1 MALVVVATLAR
12 VHNKAEEVALNHGI
26 YITLAATDNLDV
38 VALKF
43 VLCALT
49 HISCEH
55 NLYAHLLHNSGYI
68 RLTTATLWG
77 VEARGRDNLLILDLE
92 DSVVG
97 TMTEVVVYMPIACRY
112 CNLHISNQ

>member
-1 MALVVVATLAR
+1 MAVVVVATLAR

-38 VALKF
+38 VALQF
-43 VLCALT
+43 ILCALT

-68 RLTTATLWG
+68 GLTATPLRR
-77 VEARGRDNLLILDLE
+77 VEARGRDNLLILHLE
-92 DSVVG
+92 DGVKA
-97 TMTEVVVYMPIACRY
+97 TFRRKR
-112 CNLHISNQ
+112 